1 MKNVLVRTSS
11 MRAVNSNVHRAGSVQ
26 HVQNPISENMVE
38 IEMSSRN
45 NNRPEVIPLSKN
57 SGGETKKKNRTKN
70 KKNKTKSRKM
80 HPNKQQVPKKKT
92 AAQQERRNKLKSLHV
107 KRQSLDAINASKSVL
122 VEKER
127 GVDAVG
133 TGTNTHRRKS
143 FLKIDDEEHG
153 VYFQDVDTKETVWML
168 PEDGDVVANDNELQH
183 NPMNRRSFNKIEDEE
198 HGVYFQDAET
208 EETVWELPENGLV
221 L

>member
-1 MKNVLVRTSS
+1 
-11 MRAVNSNVHRAGSVQ
+11 
-26 HVQNPISENMVE
+26 
-38 IEMSSRN
+38 
-45 NNRPEVIPLSKN
+45 
-57 SGGETKKKNRTKN
+57 
-70 KKNKTKSRKM
+70 M
-80 HPNKQQVPKKKT
+80 HPNKQPAPKKKT
-92 AAQQERRNKLKSLHV
+92 AAQQERRKKLKSLHV
-107 KRQSLDAINASKSVL
+107 KRQSLAAINDGSVL

-127 GVDAVG
+127 EVEAVSM
-133 TGTNTHRRKS
+133 NTHRRKS